1 MNTFI
6 DRLNIL
12 IDKEVASI
20 EEEKQNTKESN
31 KELVKVYDELKSDM
45 SSLIYMKSE
54 DLKRLINSFKIE
66 DKDRLYKEILTIKK
80 ILTMNKD
87 YKSTLRLF
95 KKDKDSYN
103 YFLEKFE
110 EYNNKNSDSD
120 PNIIKLDNKQSEYLK
135 LKENLN
141 KPSYNIKSK
150 DITLLEKIFKHNTD
164 EDSIEVLVELM
175 NYENGKYKER
185 LSKSKKKTSLELND
199 SNLEE
204 VFKKYKYDY
213 SKLEDKYKNY
223 LKEKGNLKNIEDVF
237 TTLENHEYPI
247 IEDSYVLTSILLGSD
262 STTLDKVTNF
272 ARENKLIPK
281 SLLDISGALLTQNN
295 NINNK
300 DDYSIM
306 TTGSSLDFM
315 RNITTLRENGIS
327 INYIYQ
333 GCKSILTMPNS
344 LLVKN
349 LDLFNKYGF
358 SFEYKRKGVIDPSP
372 CALLSE
378 HFAEI
383 TDQFIEI
390 HPDGLKY
397 LTDNLSNLKTVSNPD
412 ALMFYNIYESYKNF
426 KGNLNDPL
434 DGPFRKVMEDGKP
447 NYQLKSIIT
456 RNKPEYRN
464 TYYMGIT
471 EEYKKEATNTIDI
484 DIHNKDKFDEIIKN
498 KKDIDISNS
507 IFSNPYVVSINKYI
521 DYDNALIYNFD
532 GVRISRLKVL
542 RIYNKLIK
550 NGIEDSM
557 DSFMY
562 AITYKSILSELSYTK
577 IYNCVKKEAEA
588 R

>member
-6 DRLNIL
+6 EKLNKL
-12 IDKEVASI
+12 IDKEI
-20 EEEKQNTKESN
+20 ESLETEKKNTKEYN
-31 KELVKVYDELKSDM
+31 EELVKLYEELKNDM
-45 SSLIYMKSE
+45 SSLIYIKSNE
-54 DLKRLINSFKIE
+54 LKSLINSFKID

-103 YFLEKFE
+103 YFLDKFK
-110 EYNNKNSDSD
+110 EYNDNNTDSD

-135 LKENLN
+135 LKDNLN
-141 KPSYNIKSK
+141 KENYNIKSK
-150 DITLLEKIFKHNTD
+150 DITLLEKIFKNNID
-164 EDSIEVLVELM
+164 EESIEVLVELV

-185 LSKSKKKTSLELND
+185 LSKSKKKSSLELND
-199 SNLEE
+199 SNLESM
-204 VFKKYKYDY
+204 FKKYNYDY
-213 SKLEDKYKNY
+213 SKLEDTYKNY
-223 LKEKGNLKNIEDVF
+223 LKEKGNLKNIEDIF
-237 TTLENHEYPI
+237 ITLENHEYPI
-247 IEDSYVLTSILLGSD
+247 IEDNYVLTSILLGSD
-262 STTLDKVTNF
+262 STTLEKVTNF

-295 NINNK
+295 NTTNK

-315 RNITTLRENGIS
+315 RNITTLRENSIS

-383 TDQFIEI
+383 ADQFIEI
-390 HPDGLKY
+390 HPDGLSY
-397 LTDNLSNLKTVSNPD
+397 LVDNLSNLKTVSNPD

-447 NYQLKSIIT
+447 NFQLKAIIT

-471 EEYKKEATNTIDI
+471 EDYKKEATNTMNI
-484 DIHNKDKFDEIIKN
+484 DIHNKDKFDKIIN
-498 KKDIDISNS
+498 NSKDIDISNS
-507 IFSNPYVVSINKYI
+507 IFNNPYIVSINKYI

-542 RIYNKLIK
+542 RVYNKLIK
-550 NGIEDSM
+550 NGIEDSL

-562 AITYKSILSELSYTK
+562 SITYNSILSELSYTK
-577 IYNCVKKEAEA
+577 IYNCVKKETEV

>member
-1 MNTFI
+1 METFI
-6 DRLNIL
+6 EKLNKL
-12 IDKEVASI
+12 IDKEI
-20 EEEKQNTKESN
+20 NLLEEDKSNTAESN
-31 KELVKVYDELKSDM
+31 KELENLYNDLNNNIE
-45 SSLIYMKSE
+45 SLIYIKA
-54 DLKRLINSFKIE
+54 DNLKRIINRFNIE
-66 DKDRLYKEILTIKK
+66 DKDRLYKEMLTIKK

-95 KKDKDSYN
+95 KKDKDSYK
-103 YFLEKFE
+103 YFLEKFNDFNI
-110 EYNNKNSDSD
+110 YNKDND
-120 PNIIKLDNKQSEYLK
+120 PNIIKLSKKQAEYLK
-135 LKENLN
+135 LKENLSSDN
-141 KPSYNIKSK
+141 YTLKSK
-150 DITLLEKIFKHNTD
+150 DITLLEKIFKYNTD
-164 EDSIEVLVELM
+164 EDTIEVLVELM
-175 NYENGKYKER
+175 NYENCKYKER
-185 LSKSKKKTSLELND
+185 LSKSRKKKTIEINSSNIEEVFSKHNYD
-199 SNLEE
+199 FSNLEE
-204 VFKKYKYDY
+204 
-213 SKLEDKYKNY
+213 KYKNY
-223 LKEKGNLKNIEDVF
+223 IQKNGNLMVIDSIF

-247 IEDSYVLTSILLGSD
+247 IEDQYVLTSILLGSD
-262 STTLDKVTNF
+262 TTTLEKVTNF

-281 SLLDISGALLTQNN
+281 SLLDISGALLTQNDN
-295 NINNK
+295 TKK

-315 RNITTLRENGIS
+315 RNIITLRENGIS

-333 GCKSILTMPNS
+333 GCKSILTMPNK

-372 CALLSE
+372 SALLSE
-378 HFAEI
+378 NFAPI
-383 TDQFIEI
+383 ADQFIEI

-412 ALMFYNIYESYKNF
+412 ALMFYNIYESFKNF

-447 NYQLKSIIT
+447 NYQLKAIIT

-471 EEYKKEATNTIDI
+471 EEYKKEATNTIKI
-484 DIHNKDKFDEIIKN
+484 DIHNKDKFDEIVDKSI
-498 KKDIDISNS
+498 DIDISNS
-507 IFSNPYVVSINKYI
+507 IFNNPYIESINKYI
-521 DYDNALIYNFD
+521 DYDNALIYNFE

-550 NGIEDSM
+550 SGVKDSI

-562 AITYKSILSELSYTK
+562 AITYNSILSESNYEK
-577 IYNCVKKEAEA
+577 IYNCIKKEVEN